1 MGVIVFDTAEN
12 AAAAQEVLKPPA
24 GAGPELI
31 SCDLYEVGVRAAVST
46 GGCNGLGE
54 DFRWCQPPEGLSR
67 PAIEFTGN
75 RIETRLGVNAEVAS
89 FGEVLTQRMVRNES
103 LGHPR

>member
-31 SCDLYEVGVRAAVST
+31 SSELYEVGARA
-46 GGCNGLGE
+46 
-54 DFRWCQPPEGLSR
+54 
-67 PAIEFTGN
+67 
-75 RIETRLGVNAEVAS
+75 
-89 FGEVLTQRMVRNES
+89 
-103 LGHPR
+103 